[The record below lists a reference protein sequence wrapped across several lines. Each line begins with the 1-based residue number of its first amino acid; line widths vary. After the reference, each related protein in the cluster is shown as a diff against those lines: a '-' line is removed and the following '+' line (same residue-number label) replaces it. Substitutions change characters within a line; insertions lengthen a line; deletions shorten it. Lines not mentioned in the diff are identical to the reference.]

1 MRAARR
7 APRRAVWIVFALGM
21 ALLAGCGTAGTV
33 QGGNDAFSATTLTVY
48 SDLPLLGSDPTV
60 AASILNGEVLALY
73 DAGGHV
79 GKLHVSIA
87 SLNDSAEV
95 PITGA
100 SHTDQTA
107 RSAHAA
113 SSDLSTVA
121 YIGDMDSAATA
132 LSLPLNNEN
141 DVLQIS
147 PGSPYVGFTDA
158 GGADYNGD
166 PGRYYPNHSRTF
178 ARLVPSDA
186 VEAKATVR
194 YMRSLGV
201 TRLAVLSDRSA
212 PPHAEAALAAL
223 VAADAPA
230 SAIAVVARRAGI
242 GTRATAA
249 RPSDYAAIATAVAA
263 QHPDAVLLGGTPG
276 PGAIALW
283 SELHAVLPQAKLFAP
298 STLAT
303 PTFLRGLGA
312 AAAATYATSPILEP
326 SQYPAAAQRVFAEY
340 RRLFPGVALTPYAL
354 YGYEAMRDVLLA
366 IAKAG
371 SKAAS
376 RPDLVKAFFQR
387 LGVIHGTIGDYAIN
401 ADGDTSLASFDGYRV
416 GSGGQLV
423 LARRIS

>member
-7 APRRAVWIVFALGM
+7 APRRAAWIVFALGM

-48 SDLPLLGSDPTV
+48 SDLPLLGSDPAV
-60 AASILNGEVLALY
+60 AASIFNGEVLALY
-73 DAGGHV
+73 DAHGHV
-79 GKLHVSIA
+79 GRLHVSID
-87 SLNDSAEV
+87 SLNDSAEI

-100 SHTDQTA
+100 SHTTQTA

-158 GGADYNGD
+158 GSADYTGD
-166 PGRYYPNHSRTF
+166 PGRYYPNNSRTF

-201 TRLAVLSDRSA
+201 ARLAVLSDRSA

-230 SAIAVVARRAGI
+230 SAIAVVGRRADI
-242 GTRATAA
+242 DTQAAA
-249 RPSDYAAIATAVAA
+249 RPSDYAEIATAVAA

-283 SELHAVLPQAKLFAP
+283 KELHAILPRAKLFAP

-303 PTFLRGLGA
+303 PSFLRGLGA
-312 AAAATYATSPILEP
+312 AAAATFVTSPILEP
-326 SQYPAAAQRVFAEY
+326 SQYPAAAQVVFAEY

-371 SKAAS
+371 SLAAN
-376 RPDLVKAFFQR
+376 RPDLAKAFFHR
-387 LGVIHGTIGDYAIN
+387 LGVIHGTIGDYTIDPN
-401 ADGDTSLASFDGYRV
+401 GDTSLASFDGYRV
-416 GSGGQLV
+416 SSGGQLV
-423 LARRIS
+423 LVRRIS

>member
-1 MRAARR
+1 
-7 APRRAVWIVFALGM
+7 VFALG
-21 ALLAGCGTAGTV
+21 AVLAGCGTTGTV

-48 SDLPLLGSDPTV
+48 SDLPLLGSDPEV
-60 AASILNGEVLALY
+60 AASIFNGEVLALY

-79 GKLHVSIA
+79 GRLHVSIE

-100 SHTDQTA
+100 SHTTQTA

-121 YIGDMDSAATA
+121 YIGDLDSAATA

-147 PGSPYVGFTDA
+147 PGSPYAGFTDA
-158 GGADYNGD
+158 GSANYTGD
-166 PGRYYPNHSRTF
+166 PSRYYPNGSPTF

-201 TRLAVLSDRSA
+201 ARLAVLSDRST
-212 PPHAEAALAAL
+212 PPHADAAIAAL
-223 VAADAPA
+223 VAGDAPA
-230 SAIAVVARRAGI
+230 SAITVVGPLAGI
-242 GTRATAA
+242 DTQSTGASRT
-249 RPSDYAAIATAVAA
+249 DYAKIATAVAA
-263 QHPDAVLLGGTPG
+263 QHPDAVLLGGTPDR
-276 PGAIALW
+276 GAIALW
-283 SELHAVLPQAKLFAP
+283 NELHAKLPHAKLFAP

-312 AAAATYATSPILEP
+312 AAAATYVTSPILEP

-340 RRLFPGVALTPYAL
+340 RRTFPGVALTPYAL
-354 YGYEAMRDVLLA
+354 YGYEAMHDVLLA
-366 IAKAG
+366 IARAG
-371 SKAAS
+371 SQAAK
-376 RPDLVKAFFQR
+376 RTALAYAFFHR
-387 LGVIHGTIGDYAIN
+387 LGVIHGTIGDYTI
-401 ADGDTSLASFDGYRV
+401 DTHGDTSLASFDGYRV
-416 GSGGQLV
+416 SAGGQLV
-423 LARRIS
+423 LVRRIS